1 MARRVVLHVGAMKS
15 GTSYLQRLMMN
26 NRQLLLDRGVL
37 LPGRVWRDQVGGV
50 VEILER
56 KKVANAP
63 RPGAWQSLVDEMA
76 AWDGIGLISMEFLGP
91 VGLRRIEKVVSTLP
105 EGAVDVIVT
114 ARDLNRSIPAM
125 WQESLKN
132 GQSYTFDEYLTAI
145 RESDGP
151 GTAFWREQTIGAIC
165 RRWSDVL
172 GAEHVTLVTVPPPGA
187 PRDSLWRRFAE
198 AVGVDSEGVTFPAS
212 ANESLGA
219 ASVEVLRRLNIRL
232 QDLEFPEYA
241 PVVKHRLAKGVL
253 AGRRDLESALG
264 FDVPPWLPALSD
276 AMIGRLRDLG
286 VRVVGDLEEL
296 RPVSVPG
303 VHPDPGPDDA
313 RLDAAVA
320 GLEAVVRALIAS
332 RSAQSENAV
341 QEQVAEPAPAERE
354 PEAG

>member
-15 GTSYLQRLMMN
+15 GTSYLQRLMMK
-26 NRQLLLDRGVL
+26 NRQLLLGRGVL

-56 KKVANAP
+56 RKVAVQP

-91 VGLRRIEKVVSTLP
+91 VGLRKIEKVVSTLP
-105 EGAVDVIVT
+105 EGAVDVVVT

-132 GQSYTFDEYLTAI
+132 GQSYTFDEYVTAI
-145 RESDGP
+145 RQSDGP
-151 GTAFWREQTIGAIC
+151 GTTFWREQTIGAIC
-165 RRWSDVL
+165 RRWSDAV
-172 GAEHVTLVTVPPPGA
+172 GPEHVTLVTVPPPGA
-187 PRDSLWRRFAE
+187 PRDTLWRRFAD
-198 AVGVDSEGVTFPAS
+198 AVDMDSDGVELPSV

-232 QDLEFPEYA
+232 QDLDFSQYA
-241 PVVKHRLAKGVL
+241 PVVKHQLAKGVL

-264 FDVPPWLPALSD
+264 FDVPPWLPELSD
-276 AMIGRLRDLG
+276 SMIGRLRELG
-286 VRVVGDLEEL
+286 VRVVGDLEDL
-296 RPVSVPG
+296 RPVPVPG

-320 GLEAVVRALIAS
+320 GLEAVIRALIVS
-332 RSAQSENAV
+332 RSTQPV
-341 QEQVAEPAPAERE
+341 KVVLEQAAEPAPAEHQ